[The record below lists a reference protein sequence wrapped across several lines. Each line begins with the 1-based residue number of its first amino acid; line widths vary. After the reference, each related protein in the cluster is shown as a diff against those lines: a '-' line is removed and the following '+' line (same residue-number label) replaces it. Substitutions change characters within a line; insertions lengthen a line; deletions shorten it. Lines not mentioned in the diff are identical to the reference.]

1 MTDSNHSFFLRNKN
15 LWIYFIKFAGVFC
28 ILYFGTLA
36 VIGFSAPGGVYSPFV
51 AKYFDYVSGIK
62 ISLIGA
68 AGFILSVFG
77 IQTHTEPGFLIRIN
91 GGRGVIIAMNCVGY
105 GVYSFWIAFVAANSG
120 KFWKKFR
127 WIVSG
132 VLALWLINVIRITLF
147 LVAINKGWPMPLGI
161 NHHTWFNIVAYLM
174 IFILI
179 WLYDKSFRWKRKVQ
193 G

>member
-1 MTDSNHSFFLRNKN
+1 M
-15 LWIYFIKFAGVFC
+15 
-28 ILYFGTLA
+28 
-36 VIGFSAPGGVYSPFV
+36 SATG
-51 AKYFDYVSGIK
+51 
-62 ISLIGA
+62 L
-68 AGFILSVFG
+68 ILSLFN

-91 GGRGVIIAMNCVGY
+91 GGRGVFIAMDCVGY

-120 KFWKKFR
+120 RFWKKVR

-132 VLALWLINVIRITLF
+132 VVVLWLINVIRITLF

-179 WLYDKSFRWKRKVQ
+179 WLYDRSSGNKVLKKAKNQ
-193 G
+193 STKAYGH